1 MAGAALGLFLR
12 ELQQGSSLETARTMA
27 VCVVVIAEMLYL
39 LNSRHLYRTALSR
52 EGLLGN
58 HHALIAIG
66 ACAILQAAF
75 VHLGWLQRIFGT
87 TDLSAGEWLRVIL
100 AGAMVFVVAEFEKA
114 VVRRWR
120 ANGRDNAARARRT
133 TVSEPSG

>member
-1 MAGAALGLFLR
+1 MENRYACAPEHVATMQTAELR
-12 ELQQGSSLETARTMA
+12 ERFLVENLF
-27 VCVVVIAEMLYL
+27 AEGEV
-39 LNSRHLYRTALSR
+39 N
-52 EGLLGN
+52 
-58 HHALIAIG
+58 
-66 ACAILQAAF
+66 F
-75 VHLGWLQRIFGT
+75 VYSHY
-87 TDLSAGEWLRVIL
+87 DRVIL